1 MSVLRFDGTPRHG
14 IRFPAIGPWPGCAQS
29 WRMPEIVRF
38 LEVAMAQKVIDVVG
52 ISTESFA
59 NAARN
64 AVEEA
69 AKTIHGIK
77 WARITE
83 FEMALEG
90 PKILEYRALA
100 KIYFDL
106 ER

>member
-1 MSVLRFDGTPRHG
+1 
-14 IRFPAIGPWPGCAQS
+14 
-29 WRMPEIVRF
+29 
-38 LEVAMAQKVIDVVG
+38 MAQKVIDVLGV
-52 ISTESFA
+52 SKESFA
-59 NAARN
+59 KAAKN

-77 WARITE
+77 WARVSE

-90 PKILEYRALA
+90 KEVVEYRALT